1 MIYMYMYIQCITL
14 LLAASFSVTGVDI
27 IDVKDN
33 ATAPIE

>member
-14 LLAASFSVTGVDI
+14 LLAAPFSVTEVDI
-27 IDVKDN
+27 IDVKDY